1 MCNYRELLL
10 TLIGG
15 AIEDKY
21 GVQVIEIF
29 SGETLRADKDDPDF
43 VDFSM
48 TVKMVDNSD
57 YNARVYRVKG
67 FLSYMDRDIT
77 VVTRKFLADC
87 L

>member
-21 GVQVIEIF
+21 GVEVIEILA
-29 SGETLRADKDDPDF
+29 GESLRADKDCPDF

-48 TVKMVDNSD
+48 TVRMVDNSD

>member
-1 MCNYRELLL
+1 MINYRELVL

-15 AIEDKY
+15 AIEEKY
-21 GVQVIEIF
+21 GVEVVEILDGDHF
-29 SGETLRADKDDPDF
+29 REDKDDSDF

-48 TVKMVDNSD
+48 TVKMIDNVD
-57 YNARVYRVKG
+57 YTARVYRVKG
-67 FLSYMDRDIT
+67 FLSYMDSDIT

>member
-15 AIEDKY
+15 AIEEKY
-21 GVQVIEIF
+21 GVEVIEIL
-29 SGETLRADKDDPDF
+29 SGEMFRVDKDDPDF

-48 TVKMVDNSD
+48 TVKMVDNND

-67 FLSYMDRDIT
+67 FLSYIDRDIT